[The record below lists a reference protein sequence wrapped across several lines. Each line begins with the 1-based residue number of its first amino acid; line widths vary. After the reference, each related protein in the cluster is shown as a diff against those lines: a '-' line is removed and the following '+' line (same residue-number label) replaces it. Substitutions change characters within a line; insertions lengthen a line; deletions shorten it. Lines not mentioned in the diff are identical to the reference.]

1 MNHNVN
7 SMYFCISKD
16 MRYFTIETTK
26 FLYIPPETTKTGT
39 CQAEELDHPIHP
51 EDDSEWFPPI
61 GLPHFVLGLW

>member
-1 MNHNVN
+1 MMNHNVN

-51 EDDSEWFPPI
+51 EDDSE
-61 GLPHFVLGLW
+61 